1 MEEFTDKIS
10 ITVQKGKVD
19 INSPYPPDMKGQH
32 GADEL
37 TREALDAGVPAND
50 ILNNALI
57 PAMAIVGGLFREK
70 KLFVPQVLMSAR
82 AMSRAMVHL
91 KPYFTSGEIKERGT
105 FVVGTVAGDLHDI
118 GKNLASMMI
127 EGSGWRVV
135 DLGVD
140 VKSEKFID
148 AVKEY
153 PGCIVGMSALLTTTM
168 ESMEKAVK
176 EMKSLLPDQKIIVGG
191 APLNAEFAARIGAD
205 LYAQT
210 PQAAVSYLNSL

>member
-10 ITVQKGKVD
+10 LTVQKGKVD
-19 INSPYPPDMKGQH
+19 INSPYPPDMKGQP

-127 EGSGWRVV
+127 EGSGWRVE

-148 AVKEY
+148 AAREY

-176 EMKSLLPDQKIIVGG
+176 EMKTLLPAQRIIVGG

>member
-10 ITVQKGKVD
+10 LTVQKGKVD
-19 INSPYPPDMKGQH
+19 INSPYPPDMKGQP

-37 TREALDAGVPAND
+37 TMEALDAGVPAND

-148 AVKEY
+148 AAREY

-176 EMKSLLPDQKIIVGG
+176 EMKTLLPAQRIIVGG

>member
-10 ITVQKGKVD
+10 LTVQKGKVD
-19 INSPYPPDMKGQH
+19 INSPYPPDMKGQP

-91 KPYFTSGEIKERGT
+91 KPYFTSGEIRRE
-105 FVVGTVAGDLHDI
+105 
-118 GKNLASMMI
+118 
-127 EGSGWRVV
+127 E
-135 DLGVD
+135 
-140 VKSEKFID
+140 
-148 AVKEY
+148 
-153 PGCIVGMSALLTTTM
+153 LL
-168 ESMEKAVK
+168 
-176 EMKSLLPDQKIIVGG
+176 
-191 APLNAEFAARIGAD
+191 
-205 LYAQT
+205 
-210 PQAAVSYLNSL
+210 